1 MITNFFIYKV
11 KIKDNQFVS
20 ESGKKFE
27 NTAAVSFIDENK
39 KEIAYVELGFLYAED
54 IYKLIDKE
62 EPINLDFAYIE
73 NFSLDDYRNSR
84 NLEKKTYIKLHKF
97 SAFNTFFDSQ
107 IITDFSHSEFD
118 EEYKTFENTC
128 FLNGAV
134 TFRSTQFN
142 NGGLN
147 FSNVLF
153 YNGNV
158 DFSNV
163 HFGDG
168 EANFKN
174 SWFGKGFVNFQ
185 DANFGAGDV
194 LFMNTEF
201 NNGDISF
208 VNTEFKSDRV
218 SFKVARF
225 GNGKVDFHFARF
237 HCHEVIIE
245 QTEFGNGKVDFRTV
259 EFKDAKV
266 SFNRAIF
273 GNGEKTFEACQHN
286 GGKITMRK
294 SQWGEGNVS
303 FEQVEFHK
311 TLLFLDN
318 ADFGTGNLS
327 FYNSHIMELSL
338 QSCHLDHY
346 VDLRIAECNYLDLS
360 DSIGRD
366 IIDLKPHDFHVK
378 INTVNFAGMRL
389 IGRVY
394 LDWNAN
400 NVENLIY
407 SQTNTSRREKAEQF
421 RILKE
426 NFNSAGQYDDEDK
439 AYIQFKRNESSATL
453 HESIKRNKVSAI
465 WQYPAYGFKM
475 LVFDWMGLY
484 ATSPI
489 RVILSNITMYFFFAF
504 LYTIIPYISSST
516 LSSIQPEQSFW
527 MRFWDAAYYT
537 GITYFTV
544 GYGDILPIGPIR
556 YLADITA
563 FTGVFMMSYF
573 TVAFVRKILR

>member
-1 MITNFFIYKV
+1 MITNFFNYKV
-11 KIKDNQFVS
+11 KIKDVPFKS

-27 NTAAVSFIDENK
+27 NTASISFLDENK
-39 KEIAYVELGFLYAED
+39 KEIAYFELGFLSAED
-54 IYKLIDKE
+54 IYKLIDNG

-73 NFSLDDYRNSR
+73 NFSLSDYRNSR
-84 NLEKKTYIKLHKF
+84 NIDKKVYVNLHNF

-107 IITDFSHSEFD
+107 IITDFAYSEFEND
-118 EEYKTFENTC
+118 YKTFENTH

-134 TFRSTQFN
+134 TFHSSHFN

-153 YNGNV
+153 NNGNV
-158 DFSNV
+158 DFSNAV
-163 HFGDG
+163 FGDG

-185 DANFGAGDV
+185 DASFGFGDV
-194 LFMNTEF
+194 LFMNTDF
-201 NNGDISF
+201 NHGDVSF

-218 SFKVARF
+218 SYKVARF
-225 GNGKVDFHFARF
+225 GDGKIDFHFARF
-237 HCHEVIIE
+237 HCNDVVFE
-245 QTEFGNGKVDFRTV
+245 QTEFGNGRVDFRTV

-273 GNGEKTFEACQHN
+273 GNGEKSFEACQHN

-303 FEQVEFHK
+303 FEQVEFNK

-327 FYNSHIMELSL
+327 FYNSNIMELSL
-338 QSCHLDHY
+338 KSCHLDYY
-346 VDLRIAECNYLDLS
+346 VDLRMAECNYLDLS

-366 IIDLKPHDFHVK
+366 IIDLKPYDFPVK
-378 INTVNFAGMRL
+378 IKTVNFAGMRL

-394 LDWNAN
+394 LDWFAN
-400 NVENLIY
+400 DVENLIY
-407 SQTNTSRREKAEQF
+407 SQANSSRREKAEQF

-439 AYIQFKRNESSATL
+439 AYIQFKRNEAIANL
-453 HESIKRNKVSAI
+453 HDSIKRNKISAI

-489 RVILSNITMYFFFAF
+489 RVVLSNIVIYFLFAF
-504 LYTIIPYISSST
+504 LYTIIPYFTNSS
-516 LSSIQPEQSFW
+516 LNSSLPDQTFW
-527 MRFWDAAYYT
+527 MKFWDAAYYT

-544 GYGDILPIGPIR
+544 GYGDILPIGSIR